1 MLILI
6 SLQKFIK
13 GENMNIGFLL
23 IAFGLGGIIGSILGY
38 TAKDSG
44 NTRRRKRRRRKI
56 NG

>member
-1 MLILI
+1 
-6 SLQKFIK
+6 
-13 GENMNIGFLL
+13 MNIGFLL
-23 IAFGLGGIIGSILGY
+23 IAFGLGGILGSMLGY